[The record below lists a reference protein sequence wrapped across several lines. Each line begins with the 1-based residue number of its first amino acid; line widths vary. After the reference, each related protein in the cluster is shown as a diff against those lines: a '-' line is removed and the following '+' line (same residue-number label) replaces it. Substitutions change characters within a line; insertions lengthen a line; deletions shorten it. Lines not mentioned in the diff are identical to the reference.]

1 METYEFSL
9 ESLQGLDSEASKS
22 REIKEN
28 QRKIEGSRRKETEDK
43 TGSKETVPEGFSSKF
58 LAILNF
64 QFLDA
69 ELKIES
75 V

>member
-9 ESLQGLDSEASKS
+9 ESLQYLGSEASKS

-28 QRKIEGSRRKETEDK
+28 QRETEGSRRKEKEDK
-43 TGSKETVPEGFSSKF
+43 TGSKETVSEGFSSKF

-64 QFLDA
+64 QFL
-69 ELKIES
+69 LGIS
-75 V
+75 